1 MPSHKGSCALGYQEF
16 PVCHYYIY
24 YKIGRILVVRICQL
38 MVPCHLLSGELD
50 PDRMGSGIQY
60 GDPSLRRTIRP
71 GKQDERQ
78 KCAC

>member
-1 MPSHKGSCALGYQEF
+1 MRTLCDTYH
-16 PVCHYYIY
+16 
-24 YKIGRILVVRICQL
+24 RN
-38 MVPCHLLSGELD
+38 LSNLISLSGTVTWNFCGFLAGELD

-71 GKQDERQ
+71 GKQEERP

>member
-1 MPSHKGSCALGYQEF
+1 MNEWDPTDLITDARKLPVSKSNLEF
-16 PVCHYYIY
+16 LWFPA
-24 YKIGRILVVRICQL
+24 
-38 MVPCHLLSGELD
+38 GELD

-71 GKQDERQ
+71 GKQEERQ

>member
-1 MPSHKGSCALGYQEF
+1 MC
-16 PVCHYYIY
+16 
-24 YKIGRILVVRICQL
+24 ICQL
-38 MVPCHLLSGELD
+38 IIPFDLRLGELD